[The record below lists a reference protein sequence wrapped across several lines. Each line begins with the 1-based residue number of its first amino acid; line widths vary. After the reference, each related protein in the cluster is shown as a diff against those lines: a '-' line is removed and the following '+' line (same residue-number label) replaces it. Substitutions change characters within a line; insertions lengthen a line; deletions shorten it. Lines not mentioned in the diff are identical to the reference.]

1 MAQPETREAI
11 DAAARILALA
21 LPEACREGVAQNL
34 DLLRSHLA
42 IVESCP
48 AEDGPPNGLKP

>member
-11 DAAARILALA
+11 DAAARLLALE
-21 LPEACREGVAQNL
+21 LPEACREGVARNL

-42 IVESCP
+42 IVEACP
-48 AEDGPPNGLKP
+48 AEDGPAA

>member
-1 MAQPETREAI
+1 MAQARTREAI
-11 DAAARILALA
+11 DAAARLLALD

-42 IVESCP
+42 IVEAAP
-48 AEDGPPNGLKP
+48 AEDDPFA